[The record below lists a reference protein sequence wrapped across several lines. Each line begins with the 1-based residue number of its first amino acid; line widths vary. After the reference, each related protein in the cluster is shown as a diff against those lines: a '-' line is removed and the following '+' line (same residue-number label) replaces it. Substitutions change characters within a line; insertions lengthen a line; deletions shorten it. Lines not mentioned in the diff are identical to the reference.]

1 MASLTEYR
9 VLTYDGK
16 ETVGLQAVYT
26 DLRADKVCIRT
37 ATAASATYRASCQ
50 QHRVVNRVVHRA
62 HKTQLPTYI
71 YTRSDQPAYHRLVP
85 FMCTCMCT
93 NRSIIPCG
101 NVSLCWLQTP
111 SDACCACLLA
121 CLSAW
126 CTPPALDRPREPQL
140 VGSPFREQE
149 GDPPPHP
156 LSRWASAG
164 GAGRGREG
172 SAGQSAAAGRLAPLQ
187 LQEKGTST

>member
-1 MASLTEYR
+1 MSTAPSSQQGRTPR
-9 VLTYDGK
+9 TQD
-16 ETVGLQAVYT
+16 
-26 DLRADKVCIRT
+26 T
-37 ATAASATYRASCQ
+37 ATY
-50 QHRVVNRVVHRA
+50 VH
-62 HKTQLPTYI
+62 I
-71 YTRSDQPAYHRLVP
+71 YWQRSTCVSSPCTMW